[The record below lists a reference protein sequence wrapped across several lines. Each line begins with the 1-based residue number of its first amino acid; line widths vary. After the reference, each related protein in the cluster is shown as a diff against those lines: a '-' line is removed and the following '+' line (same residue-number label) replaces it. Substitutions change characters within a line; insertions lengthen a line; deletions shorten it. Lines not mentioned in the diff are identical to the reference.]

1 MKKKIKY
8 GFNRGMEYVVAL
20 GLACNMMLDFLAIA
34 CIISGQPLKIT
45 SVKETGGE

>member
-1 MKKKIKY
+1 MKKKVKY
-8 GFNRGMEYVVAL
+8 CFNRGTEYLVAL
-20 GLACNMMLDFLAIA
+20 GLACNMMLDFVAIA